1 MCYHISLAAGAEE
14 LARRFGRKTD
24 LVRKFRP
31 AYHVCAFSHLPY
43 PVVTRDE
50 QIQYFR
56 WGLIPYWI
64 GKAAQTVTIRNQTV
78 VACAETIFE
87 NASFRVPIRRR
98 RCLIPVSGF
107 FGWHHGQ
114 AQKTPYYVTVKD
126 RPVIALAG
134 VFDCWID
141 RDSDEVVMTYSVITT
156 EANPMMRHVNN
167 RDCRMPVIDRKSVV

>member
-64 GKAAQTVTIRNQTV
+64 GKAAQTVTIRVCGNY
-78 VACAETIFE
+78 F
-87 NASFRVPIRRR
+87 
-98 RCLIPVSGF
+98 
-107 FGWHHGQ
+107 
-114 AQKTPYYVTVKD
+114 
-126 RPVIALAG
+126 
-134 VFDCWID
+134 
-141 RDSDEVVMTYSVITT
+141 
-156 EANPMMRHVNN
+156 
-167 RDCRMPVIDRKSVV
+167 

>member
-98 RCLIPVSGF
+98 RCLIPVAPRAGTEDSLLRDGKGSACHRPCGRF
-107 FGWHHGQ
+107 RLL
-114 AQKTPYYVTVKD
+114 D
-126 RPVIALAG
+126 RPRFGRGRNDVFGHNHRGESDDAPRQQQGLPDAG
-134 VFDCWID
+134 
-141 RDSDEVVMTYSVITT
+141 YP
-156 EANPMMRHVNN
+156 A
-167 RDCRMPVIDRKSVV
+167 